1 MFLSELSKPQL
12 LVVYPGRFQPF
23 HKGHHRVY
31 QHLTGKFGSS
41 NVIIATSNKK
51 DNLKSPFSF
60 VEKSYF
66 MQLTGISVNAIIET
80 SQPYRI
86 ESILE
91 TGRVQVGDPANTVV
105 LFAVSEKDM
114 AEDPRFASWTKK
126 DGSPAYFQ
134 PLGNI
139 KNTKSMQEH
148 AYIMTVPTFEFT
160 VLGKPMTSA
169 SDFRRDYA
177 AADDETR
184 QSMIKD
190 MFGKY
195 TNEAH
200 HLLDA
205 NLAPR
210 ATVAPARPNKL
221 PKTAVAAGAR

>member
-31 QHLTGKFGSS
+31 QYLTGKFGSS
-41 NVIIATSNKK
+41 NVVIATSNKT

-60 VEKSYF
+60 AEKSYF
-66 MQLTGISVNAIIET
+66 MQLTGVPVNAIIEC

-105 LFAVSEKDM
+105 IFAVSEKDM
-114 AEDPRFASWTKK
+114 SEDPRFASWTKK
-126 DGSPAYFQ
+126 DGSPSYFQ
-134 PLGNI
+134 PLENI

-160 VLGKPMTSA
+160 VLGKPMRSA
-169 SDFRRDYA
+169 SDFRREYTD
-177 AADDETR
+177 ADEKTR
-184 QSMIKD
+184 QAMVKD

-195 TNEAH
+195 TVEAQ

-205 NLAPR
+205 NLAPK
-210 ATVAPARPNKL
+210 APAVPARPNKL